1 MEIRSYRRV
10 FALERRIYRIDR
22 LRLNPSG
29 LPVRGFV
36 YFLVLLATTVIFDRL
51 PLSRIVAGIVP
62 WYLRYVALP
71 GVAAA
76 TLTIISVDGRPFHL
90 AAHALLRHWTGRRLS
105 VADRERA
112 WLRRGSR
119 PRREA
124 GSPADFTPRQS
135 WHPEPI
141 VMIPDGSD
149 ARMRRLR
156 YTGPGAV
163 LVAVGH
169 ERTGR
174 VSERGRL
181 GFGRTGRRPGLIVRE
196 LPGSR
201 SLSRGTVIAL
211 ASGAR
216 LLVKPER
223 QPNRMGEHS
232 TSAALPDRGNEG
244 RRR

>member
-1 MEIRSYRRV
+1 VEIRSYRRV

-29 LPVRGFV
+29 LPVRGIV
-36 YFLVLLATTVIFDRL
+36 YFLALIAITVILDRL
-51 PLSRIVAGIVP
+51 PLSRIVTGMVP

-76 TLTIISVDGRPFHL
+76 MITIVSVDGRPFHL
-90 AAHALLRHWTGRRLS
+90 AAHALLRHWTGPRLLFS
-105 VADRERA
+105 EPEAA

-119 PRREA
+119 PRGEA
-124 GSPADFTPRQS
+124 RRPADFVPRQS
-135 WHPEPI
+135 WQPEPI

-163 LVAVGH
+163 LVTVEH
-169 ERTGR
+169 ERTGG

-181 GFGRTGRRPGLIVRE
+181 GFGRAGRRPGLTLRE

-211 ASGAR
+211 VSGAR
-216 LLVKPER
+216 MLVKPER
-223 QPNRMGEHS
+223 QRNRTGEHS
-232 TSAALPDRGNEG
+232 TSVALPENGDEG
-244 RRR
+244 RPW